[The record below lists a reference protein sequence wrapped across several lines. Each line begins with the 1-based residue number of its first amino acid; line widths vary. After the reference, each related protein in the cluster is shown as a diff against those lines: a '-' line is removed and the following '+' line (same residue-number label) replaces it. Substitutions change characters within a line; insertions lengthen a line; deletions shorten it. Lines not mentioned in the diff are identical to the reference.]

1 MSAPVM
7 DASFTE
13 LVDKFGENLQN
24 RGLAELTCKNYSAYI
39 RRYLEWTEVS
49 AQKVTA
55 DTYATWINEQR
66 KGNKCGASSIRL
78 RLSAGRAFFGW
89 RVMDLGPLGE
99 YKAPPLPPPDPT
111 PLPGG
116 MDDVRRMIDAAQN
129 DTERLLIGLGGFA
142 GLRVSESTGLKWSNV
157 DFANG
162 ELLVTGKGDKFRRIP
177 MNRDLRKLLVAS
189 KKGAAWRSSDLAVG
203 LTQSAGRARI
213 IRIGVDARIAMPV
226 VNSHDLRATFATVL
240 YERTKDLLMVSKLLG
255 HANVATTQRYL
266 AGNKIETRSA
276 VEAL

>member
-7 DASFTE
+7 DALFTE
-13 LVDKFGENLQN
+13 LIDKFGENLQN
-24 RGLAELTCKNYSAYI
+24 RGLAELTCKNYAAYI
-39 RRYLEWTEVS
+39 RRYLEWTAV
-49 AQKVTA
+49 A
-55 DTYATWINEQR
+55 DQGVNADSYAKWINEQR
-66 KGNKCGASSIRL
+66 KGDKCGASSIRL

-89 RVMDLGPLGE
+89 RTMDLGPLGE

-142 GLRVSESTGLKWSNV
+142 GLRVSESTGLTWSNV

-177 MNRDLRKLLVAS
+177 MNRDLRKLLIAS
-189 KKGAAWRSSDLAVG
+189 KKVPGRNLTLAVG
-203 LTQSAGRARI
+203 LTQSAARARI

-266 AGNKIETRSA
+266 AGNKVETRSA